1 MRLVQGQQWR
11 QLQTEI
17 QRNKKLIMQQQK
29 YRQSHPH
36 QGKQPRACDRA
47 PPNTNQKEENGEA
60 VALERKEQQQ
70 GQQQQGQ
77 QQEEQEQ
84 QQLHRL
90 LRQAKKNLHQHNVVL
105 GPQHTETNRKTTV
118 THEHGGLLP
127 ASENPRQT
135 EPAVF
140 AGSFCDFLLQASLVI
155 DRYILQYC
163 SHSTVLYWS
172 VHVLPLCAC

>member
-1 MRLVQGQQWR
+1 MSLSPPQFNSFNSQQQKMRLVQGQQWR

-36 QGKQPRACDRA
+36 QGKQPQACDRA
-47 PPNTNQKEENGEA
+47 PPNTNQKEEKEEA
-60 VALERKEQQQ
+60 VALEREEQQQ
-70 GQQQQGQ
+70 GQQQGQ
-77 QQEEQEQ
+77 QQEEQ

-105 GPQHTETNRKTTV
+105 GPQHTETNCKTTV
-118 THEHGGLLP
+118 THENGGLPP

-135 EPAVF
+135 ENAVF
-140 AGSFCDFLLQASLVI
+140 AGSFCDFCLQASLMI
-155 DRYILQYC
+155 DRYILR
-163 SHSTVLYWS
+163 
-172 VHVLPLCAC
+172 